1 MDIAKEIIDTLTRQ
15 LMLGN
20 GYQEDEDQIEW
31 DPNRSDSQYSISRDM
46 VEFVVNGTIEAIKNF
61 PDDPSDSTSEQ
72 DDEDFESKV
81 KIEIDQYGKHL
92 MGLQKGAVRQHANF
106 FIFLSNPEPGVPI
119 RVSDVRE
126 WLTRVE
132 ELGISDDREVEG
144 NLYLDYDFDST
155 DVEKIECGECGQF
168 DIITTT
174 HHCDGRW
181 LERYQKNK
189 STQET

>member
-1 MDIAKEIIDTLTRQ
+1 MEITTPIINQLTKSW
-15 LMLGN
+15 MLSN
-20 GYQEDEDQIEW
+20 GYKENEDPIEW
-31 DPNRSDSQYSISRDM
+31 DSNRSDSQYSIARDM
-46 VEFVVNGTIEAIKNF
+46 VEFIVNGTIEAIKNF
-61 PDDPSDSTSEQ
+61 SDDPSDSTSEQ
-72 DDEDFESKV
+72 DDEDDLDT

-106 FIFLSNPEPGVPI
+106 FIFLSNPEPGIPI

-126 WLTRVE
+126 WLARVE
-132 ELGISDDREVEG
+132 ELGVPDDREVEG

-155 DVEKIECGECGQF
+155 EVEKIECGECGQF

-181 LERYQKNK
+181 LERYRKNK
-189 STQET
+189 NTQET